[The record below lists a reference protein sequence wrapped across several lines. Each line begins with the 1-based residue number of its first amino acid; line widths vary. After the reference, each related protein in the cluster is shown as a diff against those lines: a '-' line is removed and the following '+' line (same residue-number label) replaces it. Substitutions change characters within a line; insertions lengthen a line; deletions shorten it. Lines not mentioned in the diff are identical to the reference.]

1 MFKPRHLIALAAL
14 SLCAAT
20 AVAQSAQYPNRPVS
34 LVVPFPAGSTTD
46 TIARVLAQHVSNS
59 LGGQVI
65 VENRPG
71 AEGQLAAQEVQK
83 APPDGYKLTLATS
96 GNLSVLPALR
106 KSPPYDVVADFT
118 PVADIG
124 RYAFF
129 FYVHPSVPARTFAE
143 FIEHAKANQ
152 GKLSYATGN
161 NTGVLTMGQ
170 VKAQFG
176 LDMTQ
181 VPYKGEPPAMVDLV
195 AGRVQAMIGTSIGI
209 PYLRENKLR
218 MLVQLLPRRSPLV
231 PDVPVLNE
239 IGLKDLPVQMWAA
252 VVGPAG
258 MPRDVVDKL
267 NKAFNDAQAH
277 PEVQSKM
284 EQIGFALSPSTPQAL
299 GTLIREQA
307 KAYQELTRVIGMTP
321 E

>member
-1 MFKPRHLIALAAL
+1 M
-14 SLCAAT
+14 
-20 AVAQSAQYPNRPVS
+20 
-34 LVVPFPAGSTTD
+34 
-46 TIARVLAQHVSNS
+46 
-59 LGGQVI
+59 
-65 VENRPG
+65 
-71 AEGQLAAQEVQK
+71 
-83 APPDGYKLTLATS
+83 
-96 GNLSVLPALR
+96 LPALR

-129 FYVHPSVPARTFAE
+129 FDVHPSVPARTFAE
-143 FIEHAKANQ
+143 FIEHAKTNQ

-252 VVGPAG
+252 VVGPAW
-258 MPRDVVDKL
+258 MPRQCGGQAEQGVQRRAGPPGGAVEDGADRFRNVPVD
-267 NKAFNDAQAH
+267 AAGAGHADPRAGQ
-277 PEVQSKM
+277 
-284 EQIGFALSPSTPQAL
+284 G
-299 GTLIREQA
+299 R
-307 KAYQELTRVIGMTP
+307 TRNYSDDSA
-321 E
+321 